1 MTREHDIRIE
11 VEGQQLRPPIS
22 YSIDVDLLQ
31 PADAM
36 SITMP
41 LDRRS
46 WDSCP
51 LDGQYRVFID
61 DTPVVS
67 GFVDSKLDNG
77 DSFTVQGRDRTG
89 RLVDE
94 SVPGA
99 GLTIRDKLLSQA
111 VLEIV
116 RPWYSAVTFSNAE
129 DRRLR
134 RGRGRKVHASRE
146 PALSAQQW
154 RAVPRR
160 IDAGTSRQEALER
173 ILEPLQLLSWGAAD
187 GETLVIAR
195 PHFRQAP
202 QYSFIGHPERSN
214 VKSLT
219 LSASTQG
226 RYRTIEVSGS
236 GRPPG
241 VPVAPVAPGQ
251 QRFKYVNR
259 NRIGV
264 ATDDSD
270 FLYDKRLFIISEMR
284 STDEAQHLAER
295 TMRQGMAQARTAS
308 VIVPGH
314 GQCVEGS
321 PHTTLYTVDTV
332 AHVEKWIE
340 TAPGDD
346 TPTVLVRN
354 NMYVTRVTYTGD
366 RNNESTELALSPLD
380 VELA

>member
-1 MTREHDIRIE
+1 MGREHDIRIE
-11 VEGQQLRPPIS
+11 VEGQPLRPPIS

-31 PADAM
+31 PADAI

-41 LDRRS
+41 LDRRT

-51 LDGQYRVFID
+51 LDGVYRVFID

-77 DSFTVQGRDRTG
+77 DSFTIQGRDRTG

-116 RPWYSAVTFSNAE
+116 RPWYSAVTFSNAA

-146 PALSAQQW
+146 PALSAAQW
-154 RAVPRR
+154 RAIPRK

-173 ILEPLQLLSWGAAD
+173 ILGPLQLISWGAAD
-187 GETLVIAR
+187 GETLVVSR

-202 QYSFIGHPERSN
+202 QYSFIAHPARSN
-214 VKSLT
+214 VKHLT
-219 LSASTQG
+219 FSASTQG

-241 VPVAPVAPGQ
+241 APVPPTAPGQ

-259 NRIGV
+259 NKIGV
-264 ATDDSD
+264 ATDDRD
-270 FLYDKRLFIISEMR
+270 FLHDKRLFVISETR
-284 STDEAQHLAER
+284 STEEAQRLAER
-295 TMRQGMAQARTAS
+295 TIRQGMAQARTAS

-321 PHTTLYTVDTV
+321 LHITLYTVDTV

-340 TAPGDD
+340 IAPGGIDI
-346 TPTVLVRN
+346 VA
-354 NMYVTRVTYTGD
+354 VTHHITR
-366 RNNESTELALSPLD
+366 
-380 VELA
+380 